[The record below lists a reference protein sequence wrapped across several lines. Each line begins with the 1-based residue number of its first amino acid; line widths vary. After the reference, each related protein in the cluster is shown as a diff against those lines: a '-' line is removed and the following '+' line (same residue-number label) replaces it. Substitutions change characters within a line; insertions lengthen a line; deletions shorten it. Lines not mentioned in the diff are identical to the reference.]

1 MTMAETFGLLFQSKS
16 KDVKAGVEAGTHA
29 YVCLSTLGDC
39 QAQDTIV
46 LSKQCLSVQELRY
59 EIDRLQ
65 KELEQ
70 LWHLGRRRFSEFE
83 ELKKSQLEQ
92 AAS

>member
-1 MTMAETFGLLFQSKS
+1 MPDTFGLLFQSRS
-16 KDVKAGVEAGTHA
+16 EGLKAGVGTGTHA
-29 YVCLSTLGDC
+29 YVCLSTTARCEAGHDK
-39 QAQDTIV
+39 IF
-46 LSKQCLSVQELRY
+46 LSRQCLSVQELRQ

-70 LWHLGRRRFSEFE
+70 LWHVGRRRFSEFE
-83 ELKKSQLEQ
+83 ELRKSQIER

>member
-1 MTMAETFGLLFQSKS
+1 MRDTFGLLFQSKS
-16 KDVKAGVEAGTHA
+16 KDPKAGVEAGPHA
-29 YVCLSTLGDC
+29 YVYLLTPVDRQGREG
-39 QAQDTIV
+39 TIF
-46 LSKQCLSVQELRY
+46 LSKQCLSVQELRH

-70 LWHLGRRRFSEFE
+70 LWHVGRGRFSEFE